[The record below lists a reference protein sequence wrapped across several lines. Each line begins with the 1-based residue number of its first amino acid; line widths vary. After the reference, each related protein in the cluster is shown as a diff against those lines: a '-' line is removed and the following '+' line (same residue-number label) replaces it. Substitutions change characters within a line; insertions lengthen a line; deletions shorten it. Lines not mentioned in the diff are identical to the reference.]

1 MLFAPL
7 KSIFNRF
14 SNILSNFNLGSVV
27 VQAPVLAIIGFTLL
41 TVEGVCAAWLPT
53 VATPFPLAWETAV
66 SATLVTSPRVWL
78 PIEVV
83 YFGSANFTYQEPYF
97 PSLVILLFL
106 GSDKFGQLAVWG
118 VGDKQRHMVA
128 STTEPITLL

>member
-7 KSIFNRF
+7 KSIFTRF

-41 TVEGVCAAWLPT
+41 TFEGVCAAWLPT

-97 PSLVILLFL
+97 LPWLFCSSLALISL
-106 GSDKFGQLAVWG
+106 
-118 VGDKQRHMVA
+118 
-128 STTEPITLL
+128 